1 MNSGV
6 FGKKRA
12 FGRPSPIFG
21 KKNSGGKTM
30 FGRKDIG
37 AMARRGQG
45 IARQFGEYASM
56 GSDLAGMGAA
66 VNPALA
72 PVLLPTSAALRGL
85 SMAAKGIGSRSAS
98 GAMRTAAKAY
108 TRR

>member
-6 FGKKRA
+6 LGKKRA
-12 FGRPSPIFG
+12 IARPIPIFG
-21 KKNSGGKTM
+21 KKHAGGKTM

-45 IARQFGEYASM
+45 IARQFGEYAAM
-56 GSDLAGMGAA
+56 GSDLAGVGAA
-66 VNPALA
+66 INPALA

-85 SMAAKGIGSRSAS
+85 SMAAKGVGARSAS
-98 GAMRTAAKAY
+98 GAAGMAARAY
-108 TRR
+108 ARR